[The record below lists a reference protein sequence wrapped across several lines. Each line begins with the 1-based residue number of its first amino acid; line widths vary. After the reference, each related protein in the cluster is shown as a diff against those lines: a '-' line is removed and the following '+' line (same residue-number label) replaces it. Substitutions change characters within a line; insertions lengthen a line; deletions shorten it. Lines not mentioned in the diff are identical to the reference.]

1 MTIPTENMNMLWS
14 GLIVDELIRQGIDYF
29 CLSPGS
35 RSTPLTTA
43 VARHK
48 KARKIVIYDER
59 SAAFHALGFARATG
73 KPAVLVCTSGT
84 AAANYLPAIIEAHQE
99 NVPLIVLS
107 ADRPPELRDSGANQT
122 IDQIKLFGSYVRWF
136 FDLPTPTTAL
146 SPSFVLGRVDRLV
159 HKAFGPPAGPV
170 HLNVML
176 REPLAPEV
184 QPPSQEYT
192 ASLKDRGN
200 SHWPQTRLAS
210 VEQLP
215 SDLTLEEVRKIV
227 QNTER
232 GLVIVGGLPPTV
244 DRAVLVR
251 CLNRLGWVTLA
262 DVTSGLRLGYDWRGF
277 VPHLDLLLTD
287 HSFRFDTVL
296 HLGDRYVSKR
306 MMLHLQK
313 HPPQTYLRVSTSE
326 HWIDPAQTVTHLV
339 QASPEA
345 FCRLLEDTLV
355 SNADSRFARD
365 LRQRSNEVE
374 RLLKVRFDAS
384 EMNQIAL
391 ARMIANEIPT
401 GHGLFLA
408 NSLAVREVDM
418 FAQRLEGP
426 VVTTANRGASG
437 IDGNIS
443 TAAGL
448 AAGLQKPVTL
458 LIGDLAFLHDLNA
471 LSLLRHLKQPLIIV
485 LVNNGGGGIFHW
497 LPIARFD
504 DVFETYFATPHA
516 FTFESSARQFH
527 LSYWQPD
534 SLQSLRQAYRE
545 ALKNNGSSLIEVRT
559 DRRENATMYRRLL
572 EEIASQN
579 GDKA

>member
-48 KARKIVIYDER
+48 MARKIVIYDER

-84 AAANYLPAIIEAHQE
+84 AAANYLPAIIEARQE

-146 SPSFVLGRVDRLV
+146 PPSFVLGRVDRLV

-184 QPPSQEYT
+184 QPFPQKYT
-192 ASLKDRGN
+192 DCLAWREN
-200 SHWPQTRLAS
+200 SRAPQTRLAS
-210 VEQLP
+210 VEHLP
-215 SDLTLEEVRKIV
+215 TESTLKEVREIV
-227 QNTER
+227 QSTAR
-232 GLVIVGGLPPTV
+232 GLVIVGGLPSTV
-244 DRAVLVR
+244 DRTAIVR

-262 DVTSGLRLGYDWRGF
+262 DVTSGLRLGYDWQGF

-287 HSFRFDTVL
+287 GSLRFDTVL
-296 HLGDRYVSKR
+296 HLGERYVSKR
-306 MMLHLQK
+306 LMLHLQK
-313 HPPQTYLRVSTSE
+313 HPPKTYLRVSVSD
-326 HWIDPAQTVTHLV
+326 HWIDPAQTMTHLV

-345 FCRLLEDTLV
+345 FCRLL
-355 SNADSRFARD
+355 ADALSPDAGSHFVRD
-365 LRQRSNEVE
+365 LRQRSDEVE
-374 RLLKVRFDAS
+374 RLLALRFDAS
-384 EMNQIAL
+384 EINQIAL
-391 ARMIANEIPT
+391 ARMIASEIPA

-408 NSLAVREVDM
+408 NSLSVREVDM
-418 FAQRLEGP
+418 FAQRLHGP
-426 VVTTANRGASG
+426 VMMTANRGASG

-448 AAGLQKPVTL
+448 VAGLEQPGTL

-471 LSLLRHLKQPLIIV
+471 LSLLRHLKRPLVIV

-497 LPIARFD
+497 LPIARFE

-516 FTFESSARQFH
+516 FTFEASARQFQ
-527 LSYWQPD
+527 LNYWQPD
-534 SLQSLRQAYRE
+534 SLQSLRRAYRE
-545 ALKNNGSSLIEVRT
+545 ALKKEGSSLIEVRT
-559 DRRENATMYRRLL
+559 DRRKNATLYRQLL
-572 EEIASQN
+572 EAIAAQN
-579 GDKA
+579 GEKA

>member
-1 MTIPTENMNMLWS
+1 MTIPKENINLLWS

-43 VARHK
+43 VARHE
-48 KARKIVIYDER
+48 KARKIIIYDER
-59 SAAFHALGFARATG
+59 SAAFHALGFARASG
-73 KPAVLVCTSGT
+73 KPAVLICTSGT
-84 AAANYLPAIIEAHQE
+84 AVANYLPAVIEAYQE

-184 QPPSQEYT
+184 QPPPQEYT
-192 ASLKDRGN
+192 ASLESREN
-200 SHWPQTRLAS
+200 SQWPQTRLAA
-210 VEQLP
+210 VQQLP
-215 SDLTLEEVRKIV
+215 SDSTLEEVRKIV

-244 DRAVLVR
+244 DRAALVR

-262 DVTSGLRLGYDWRGF
+262 DVTSGLRLGYDWQGF

-306 MMLHLQK
+306 LMLYLQK
-313 HPPQTYLRVSTSE
+313 HSAQTYLRVSLSE
-326 HWIDPAQTVTHLV
+326 HWIDPAQTVTHLM

-345 FCRLLEDTLV
+345 FCRMLENILP
-355 SNADSRFARD
+355 SNTDSRFVRD
-365 LRQRSNEVE
+365 LRQRSDEVE
-374 RLLKVRFDAS
+374 SLLKVYFDS
-384 EMNQIAL
+384 REMNQIAL
-391 ARMIANEIPT
+391 ARMIANEIPA

-418 FAQRLEGP
+418 FAQRLDGP
-426 VVTTANRGASG
+426 VVTAANRGASG

-471 LSLLRHLKQPLIIV
+471 LSLLRHLKQRLIIV

-497 LPIARFD
+497 LPIARFE

-516 FTFESSARQFH
+516 FTFEHSARQFH
-527 LSYWQPD
+527 LNYWQPD
-534 SLQSLRQAYRE
+534 SLPSLRQAYRE
-545 ALKNNGSSLIEVRT
+545 ALKRGESALIEIRT
-559 DRRENATMYRRLL
+559 DRGENAALYRRLL
-572 EEIASQN
+572 EKIASQN